1 MEHDCSALLPSL
13 MRNMKRGYEGSAE
26 AVKDGFDWVKEVD
39 VDEYVKPLRKR
50 WKKWM
55 S

>member
-1 MEHDCSALLPSL
+1 MKSV
-13 MRNMKRGYEGSAE
+13 KRGYAESAE
-26 AVKDGFDWVKEVD
+26 AVRGGLERMKEVD

-50 WKKWM
+50 WQSWL

>member
-1 MEHDCSALLPSL
+1 
-13 MRNMKRGYEGSAE
+13 MRSVKRGYADSAD
-26 AVKDGFDWVKEVD
+26 AVKEGLERVKEVD

>member
-1 MEHDCSALLPSL
+1 
-13 MRNMKRGYEGSAE
+13 MRNVKRGYEGSAE
-26 AVKDGFDWVKEVD
+26 AVRDGLDRVREVD

>member
-1 MEHDCSALLPSL
+1 LPGLIRSA
-13 MRNMKRGYEGSAE
+13 KRGYADSAE
-26 AVKDGFDWVKEVD
+26 AVKEGLDRVKEVD
-39 VDEYVKPLRKR
+39 VEEYVKPLRKQ